1 MSTLRG
7 CKNARQL
14 DRHPSRSCWA
24 VLLYSSVKCC
34 LIRLRLALGG
44 SVLSAYPEAGRL
56 CTINTRTPSST
67 TQEAQDGN
75 KKKKKTT
82 KLIFK
87 SARGATI
94 NSSQSHWREGCM
106 GTLKF
111 CQGPGLK
118 TYWKHQTKEKD
129 PPLSSGPQRT
139 FHTVKDP
146 TDLSTLGTCFKG
158 LTDLPPVPASALLS
172 PHY

>member
-1 MSTLRG
+1 MLLDQAAP
-7 CKNARQL
+7 CPRQL
-14 DRHPSRSCWA
+14 HLKCISRGRVTLHHQYTNTLQHHPRGTGW
-24 VLLYSSVKCC
+24 L
-34 LIRLRLALGG
+34 
-44 SVLSAYPEAGRL
+44 
-56 CTINTRTPSST
+56 
-67 TQEAQDGN
+67 
-75 KKKKKTT
+75 KKK

-87 SARGATI
+87 SERGATI
-94 NSSQSHWREGCM
+94 NSSRSHWREGCM
-106 GTLKF
+106 GTVKF